1 MFGMWRDGQT
11 DNENQTKLR
20 THNITKKRQGN
31 MWLHLLL
38 LLLFI
43 TLGITTFIY
52 FYFIHGSGKNPFS
65 ELMLHSPKPIVMNPE
80 VRKKVLKRAFS
91 PEAVPP
97 NLDAIVIGSG
107 IGGLSV
113 AVVLAKAGKRVLVL
127 EQHGRAGGC
136 CHTFQEKGFEFD
148 VGIHYVGEVHENS
161 MMRMIMDQLTDGHL
175 DWVHLED
182 PYDLITLGDK
192 EYELY
197 SGKKAF
203 VEELERQFPKE
214 KEAIKEFMRLSSIVR
229 WHIPLLAM
237 LKMIPMWLSA
247 SLIRW
252 GLVHW
257 VSPVFRLATS
267 SQSKIVEQLTNN
279 QDLRA
284 VLSYFFYGVPPKDS
298 SFLMTSLLVR
308 HYQRGSWYPKGGPS
322 EIPFHM
328 IPIIERAGGAVLM
341 KGYVTEI
348 LLSESGAAVGVSVE
362 KKHGG
367 NVKVYA
373 PVVISDAG
381 LFNTFGKLLPP
392 QIRSKPEIQSQL
404 GLVQH
409 SMGSFIVFVG
419 LRGTK
424 EELGI
429 SSSNYWIYQHNDLDS
444 IASKCAT
451 LSREEVS
458 AHLPMVYIT
467 FPSAK
472 DPIYEEKRPGHSCM
486 ILITMTH
493 YKWFE
498 EWSKSLPKKRG
509 ADYDAFKMEIAQQL
523 LDIALAKFPQL
534 SDKIE
539 VMEAASPLT
548 NQYYLAAPRGEM
560 YGAEHDLCRF
570 SPLVMAAMRPK
581 TPVQNLYLTG
591 QDVFCCGLAGALN
604 GGLLCASSVL
614 GRNVYLDLVKLK
626 RKLNNLNHKKEA

>member
-1 MFGMWRDGQT
+1 
-11 DNENQTKLR
+11 
-20 THNITKKRQGN
+20 
-31 MWLHLLL
+31 MWLYLLL
-38 LLLFI
+38 LLLLLVI
-43 TLGITTFIY
+43 LGIPAFIY
-52 FYFIHGSGKNPFS
+52 FYLIHGSGKNPFS
-65 ELMLHSPKPIVMNPE
+65 QLILHSPEPVVMDPE
-80 VRKKVLKRAFS
+80 VRKKVLKRGFS
-91 PEAVPP
+91 LDAVPS

-127 EQHGRAGGC
+127 EQHGKAGGC
-136 CHTFQEKGFEFD
+136 CHTFKQKGFEFD

-161 MMRMIMDQLTDGHL
+161 MTRMIMDQLTNGQL
-175 DWVHLED
+175 DWVQLED
-182 PYDLITLGDK
+182 PYDVITLGNKD
-192 EYELY
+192 YELY

-214 KEAIKEFMRLSSIVR
+214 KEAIEKFMRLSSIVR
-229 WHIPLLAM
+229 RHIPLLAI

-247 SLIRW
+247 FLIQW
-252 GLVHW
+252 GLVHL

-267 SQSKIVEQLTNN
+267 SQSKIVEQLTTC

-284 VLSYFFYGVPPKDS
+284 VFSYFFYGVPPKDS

-328 IPIIERAGGAVLM
+328 IPMIERSGGTVLM
-341 KGYVTEI
+341 KARVTEI
-348 LLSESGAAVGVSVE
+348 LLSESGAAIGVSIE

-367 NVKVYA
+367 DVKVYA

-429 SSSNYWIYQHNDLDS
+429 KSSNYWIYQHNDLDG
-444 IASKCAT
+444 IASKYAT

-458 AHLPMVYIT
+458 AHLPMVYVT

-472 DPIYEEKRPGHSCM
+472 DPIYEKRHPGHSCM
-486 ILITMTH
+486 ILITMAH

-498 EWSKSLPKKRG
+498 EWSEGRVRNRG

-523 LDIALAKFPQL
+523 LDVALAKFPQL
-534 SDKIE
+534 SDKIDF
-539 VMEAASPLT
+539 MEAASPLT
-548 NQYYLAAPRGEM
+548 NQYYLAAPLGEM

-570 SPLVMAAMRPK
+570 DPLVMAAMRPK

-604 GGLLCASSVL
+604 GGLLCASAVL
-614 GRNVYLDLVKLK
+614 GRNIYLDLLKLK
-626 RKLNNLNHKKEA
+626 RKLNTLNHKKEA